1 MNYADIKPND
11 SINGEGVSVSL
22 FVSRCTNYCKV
33 CFNKETWD
41 FNYGKPFTEKE
52 MDYILE
58 CISKNGVMRN
68 FSLLGGDPMHSKNI
82 LTSIKILSKVKEIYP
97 NIKTYVWTGYLYED
111 LLEQYT
117 DELFKDIDVLID
129 GKFIEE
135 LKDLNL
141 NLRGSS
147 NQRIIRFGDGL
158 FGEKNW

>member
-11 SINGEGVSVSL
+11 SINGEGVSDSL
-22 FVSRCTNYCKV
+22 FISGCTNYCKG

-58 CISKNGVMRN
+58 CISKNGVIRN

-97 NIKTYVWTGYLYED
+97 DIKTYVWTGYLYED

-147 NQRIIRFGDGL
+147 NQRIIRFEDGL
-158 FGEKNW
+158 FGEKD

>member
-22 FVSRCTNYCKV
+22 FVCGCTNYCKG

-82 LTSIKILSKVKEIYP
+82 LTSVKILSKVKEIYP

-158 FGEKNW
+158 FGENSN

>member
-22 FVSRCTNYCKV
+22 FVSGCTNYCKG

-58 CISKNGVMRN
+58 CINKNGVMRN

-82 LTSIKILSKVKEIYP
+82 LTSVKILSKVKEIYP

-141 NLRGSS
+141 KLRGSS

-158 FGEKNW
+158 FGEKN